1 MSVAAATANVAVD
14 VVDTPM
20 LGEITVLVGHVKLGG
35 ALSITDSANVH
46 VATLLALSV
55 AEHVTIDDVPVK
67 NRVTPES
74 GHFKLAI
81 PDPSVALTLLAKFTS
96 GSGRLSVA
104 CVVYV

>member
-1 MSVAAATANVAVD
+1 MSVAAATTNVAVD

-20 LGEITVLVGHVKLGG
+20 LGVITVLVGHVKLGG
-35 ALSITDSANVH
+35 ALSTIDSANVH
-46 VATLLALSV
+46 VAMLLALSV
-55 AEHVTIDDVPVK
+55 AEHVTVDEVPVK

-81 PDPSVALTLLAKFTS
+81 PDPSVALTLLAKLTS